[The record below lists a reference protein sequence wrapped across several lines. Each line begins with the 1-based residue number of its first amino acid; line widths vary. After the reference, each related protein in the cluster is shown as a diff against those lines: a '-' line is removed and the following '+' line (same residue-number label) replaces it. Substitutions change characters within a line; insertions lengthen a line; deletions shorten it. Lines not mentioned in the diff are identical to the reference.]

1 VSKGNCPFTKTS
13 IKRAC
18 EAVEMAGKRV
28 SRVEID
34 RAGKIILV
42 LDNGATDKT
51 AVNEWDTAAE

>member
-1 VSKGNCPFTKTS
+1 MSKGNCPFTKTN

-42 LDNGATDKT
+42 IDNEATVKSELESSDIT
-51 AVNEWDTAAE
+51 L